1 MKMKSNIKNNF
12 IRFLHKLAVWIISGL
27 IIFSFAL
34 LVISIFVLIIKNQEL
49 AHIISAF
56 LIGGFIGNIDIDS
69 FYKVFGV

>member
-1 MKMKSNIKNNF
+1 MQRLKRLLVLF
-12 IRFLHKLAVWIISGL
+12 IIGL

-34 LVISIFVLIIKNQEL
+34 LVISILVLIIKNQEL